1 MTDLFANNGFLMLV
15 LGVFPGIALGFI
27 IGGIIGKIR
36 QKSVGKA
43 ADTILGQAKRE
54 AQSMKKEAKIEAQDE
69 IFKVRREFEKETKE
83 RRQEML
89 NLEKRVRQK
98 EESLE
103 RKVDVLEKKENEIV
117 NRERSLRDS
126 QNQVSERVRKLD
138 ELIEEEREKLQSV
151 SGMSLEEAKQILL
164 AKLEDQVRHDA
175 SAMIRQIETEAKETA
190 AKKSRNIIVQAIQR
204 YAGEV
209 VSEATVTTVALP
221 SDEMKG
227 KIIGREGRNIRAIEA
242 AMGIDVIIDD
252 TPEAV
257 VLSGFDPVRR
267 EIARIS
273 LERLIADGRIHPA
286 RIEEISNKV
295 KKEMDTT
302 IRETGEQTVFE
313 LGLHGIHPEI
323 VKLLGR
329 LKYRTSFGQNVLKH
343 SQEVAY
349 LMGIMAAELNLD
361 IQLAKRI
368 GLLHDIGK
376 AVDHEIEGSHAI
388 IGGDLAK
395 KYGENPEVVLSIR
408 AHHNEDE
415 AQTIFSVLIQAA
427 DALSAARPGAR
438 SETLQTYIKR
448 LEKLEEI
455 AGSFLGV
462 DKSFAIQAG
471 REVRVMVVPEQVND
485 DEANKIARDI
495 AGRVQDELDYPG
507 QIKVMVVRE
516 TRAVEYA
523 R

>member
-1 MTDLFANNGFLMLV
+1 MANLFTNNGGIMLI
-15 LGVFPGIALGFI
+15 LGILLGIVFGFV
-27 IGGIIGKIR
+27 IGGILSKLK
-36 QKSVGKA
+36 QKSIGGA
-43 ADTILGQAKRE
+43 AENVLEQARRE
-54 AQSMKKEAKIEAQDE
+54 AQSMKKEAKIETQDE
-69 IFKVRREFEKETKE
+69 IFTVRREFEKETKE

-117 NRERSLRDS
+117 NKEKGLRDAQS
-126 QNQVSERVRKLD
+126 QVTERVRKLD

-151 SGMSLEEAKQILL
+151 SGMSSEEAKQILL
-164 AKLEDQVRHDA
+164 SRLEDQVRHDA
-175 SAMIRQIETEAKETA
+175 SAMIRQIEAEAKETA
-190 AKKSRNIIVQAIQR
+190 SKKSKDIIIQAIQR

-209 VSEATVTTVALP
+209 VSESTVTTVALP

-267 EIARIS
+267 EIARIA

-286 RIEEISNKV
+286 RIEEVASKV

-349 LMGIMAAELNLD
+349 VMGIMAAELNLD
-361 IQLAKRI
+361 IQMAKRI

-376 AVDHEIEGSHAI
+376 AVDHEVEGSHAI
-388 IGGDLAK
+388 IGADLAK
-395 KYGENPEVVLSIR
+395 KYGENPELVLALR
-408 AHHNEDE
+408 AHHNEEE
-415 AQTIFSVLIQAA
+415 AQTLFSVLIQAG

-471 REVRVMVVPEQVND
+471 REVRVMVIPEQVSD

-495 AGRVQDELDYPG
+495 AVRVQDELDYPG